1 VRQLLNEGYLLITV
15 SWFIHCPLA
24 KGLLCIYIFKKIAHA
39 SPRKQLLFILGVQ
52 YSRMK
57 KIVLS
62 LALGAFI
69 VSCGGKKEE
78 KKSGFEVNRTKKTE
92 NTVAAS
98 EGVPIDLDN
107 KGVGPIKEM
116 TFPEEIDSE
125 MAARGEA
132 QFNAICTAC
141 HMPEQRMI
149 GPAMAGVYERRSPE
163 WVMNMILNPDGMLKE
178 DPIAK
183 ALLKEYNNA
192 IMLNQ
197 NLSEDEARDLA
208 EYLRT
213 L

>member
-1 VRQLLNEGYLLITV
+1 
-15 SWFIHCPLA
+15 
-24 KGLLCIYIFKKIAHA
+24 
-39 SPRKQLLFILGVQ
+39 
-52 YSRMK
+52 MK
-57 KIVLS
+57 KLLVI
-62 LALGAFI
+62 LALGAFLT
-69 VSCGGKKEE
+69 SCGEKKEKKEDGFEVSRTKTEE
-78 KKSGFEVNRTKKTE
+78 KKAEDTG
-92 NTVAAS
+92 
-98 EGVPIDLDN
+98 GVPVDLDN

-116 TFPEEIDSE
+116 SFPAEIDE
-125 MAARGEA
+125 AMAARGEEK
-132 QFNAICTAC
+132 FNGICIAC
-141 HMPEQRMI
+141 HQANQRMI

-197 NLSEDEARDLA
+197 NLTEDEARDVA